1 MHFNDTSSHNIF
13 ISWSPV
19 IFLTVIDHYLA
30 HEVHSAEDPMDQ
42 LHIGPLGGEEEA
54 AVGVGLG
61 DDLLVLQQGL
71 GVS

>member
-1 MHFNDTSSHNIF
+1 
-13 ISWSPV
+13 
-19 IFLTVIDHYLA
+19 
-30 HEVHSAEDPMDQ
+30 MDQ

-61 DDLLVLQQGL
+61 DDLLMLQQGL